1 MREEQEARGLLPT
14 MLLDEIFA
22 AGGYQTMDELKAA
35 IIAKVETLAIIE
47 GALTA
52 KAAELR
58 AQIANAQSND
68 DIAVIQR
75 AIEQWT

>member
-1 MREEQEARGLLPT
+1 ME
-14 MLLDEIFA
+14 
-22 AGGYQTMDELKAA
+22 ELKAS
-35 IIAKVETLAIIE
+35 IITKVETLAIIE
-47 GALTA
+47 GALIA
-52 KAAELR
+52 KATELR